1 MQGVKTA
8 HRTARK
14 VSASPIDMIV
24 NIGLAAAGLVL
35 VIVIIAVISNVS
47 GIDSEINNVQA
58 NISELTRH
66 KQALNNQ
73 LFNNRD
79 EANILNMAVLDYNMH
94 KATEDEITHVDM
106 TEFYDVVIETV
117 TAVENADV
125 YADEDTYSDAYMDA
139 YIMEETDTEE
149 QPEETVSAPEQLP
162 ADDEIT
168 IDFEIGN
175 PTEEQSAQIGE

>member
-24 NIGLAAAGLVL
+24 NIGLAFAGVVL
-35 VIVIIAVISNVS
+35 AIVIIAVISNVTR
-47 GIDSEINNVQA
+47 IDGEINNVQA

-125 YADEDTYSDAYMDA
+125 HIEENIDAYTEA
-139 YIMEETDTEE
+139 YIIEGNGTEE

-168 IDFEIGN
+168 IDFESGN